1 MGTMPFF
8 RLGLAGFP
16 LGHSLSPVIHTRAL
30 SAAGLNG
37 EYCLYPVPP
46 DPAGGPSIQELLDCL
61 RRGELHGLNVTIPL
75 KQAVL
80 PLLDSLEPAAR
91 RIGAANLLY
100 CRNGRLVGDNTD
112 AAGFRLDLQSFLS
125 ANSLEPGQALVL
137 GAGGAARAVATALL
151 DEGWQVTVAARRAEQ
166 ARIMAESLLPDR
178 IAAVSLTGECLASLR
193 GMNLVVN
200 ASPAGMAPDLAGNP
214 WPEGVHLPGG
224 SAVYD
229 LVYNPADTR
238 LMQMARAAGLPV
250 RGGLGMLVEQA
261 ALSFERWTGRQA
273 PRQVMRQA
281 VGLA

>member
-16 LGHSLSPVIHTRAL
+16 LGHSLSQVIHTRAL
-30 SAAGLNG
+30 SAAGLSG
-37 EYCLYPVPP
+37 EYRLYPVPP
-46 DPAGGPSIQELLDCL
+46 VSTGGTSIQELLDRL
-61 RRGELHGLNVTIPL
+61 RRGELHGLNVTIPH

-80 PLLDSLEPAAR
+80 PLLDGLEPAAR

-100 CRNGRLVGDNTD
+100 RRNGRLVGDNTD
-112 AAGFRLDLQSFLS
+112 AAGFRLDLQSFFS
-125 ANSLEPGQALVL
+125 ANNLERGQALVL
-137 GAGGAARAVATALL
+137 GAGGAARAVIAALL
-151 DEGWQVTVAARRAEQ
+151 DEGWKVTVAARRAEQ
-166 ARIMAESLLPDR
+166 AQTMAESLLPEK
-178 IAAVSLTGECLASLR
+178 IAAVPLTGDCLASLQ

-200 ASPAGMAPDLAGNP
+200 ATSAGMAPDLAGSP
-214 WPEGVHLPGG
+214 WPAGVPLPGG

-238 LMQMARAAGLPV
+238 LLQMARAAGLPV